1 MNEIVRM
8 VSQKTG
14 MDEAKSKQAVDT
26 VLGFL
31 RNKLP
36 APIASQI
43 DNVISGNGGA
53 AGKGMGGIGNVA
65 KNVLGGEKSKR

>member
-26 VLGFL
+26 VLQFL

-36 APIASQI
+36 APIASQVE
-43 DNVISGNGGA
+43 NVVSGNGGA
-53 AGKGMGGIGNVA
+53 VGKAMGGIGNVA
-65 KNVLGGEKSKR
+65 KNVMGGEKSKR

>member
-43 DNVISGNGGA
+43 DNVISGTGGA
-53 AGKGMGGIGNVA
+53 AGQGMGGIGNVA
-65 KNVLGGEKSKR
+65 KNVMGGEKSKR